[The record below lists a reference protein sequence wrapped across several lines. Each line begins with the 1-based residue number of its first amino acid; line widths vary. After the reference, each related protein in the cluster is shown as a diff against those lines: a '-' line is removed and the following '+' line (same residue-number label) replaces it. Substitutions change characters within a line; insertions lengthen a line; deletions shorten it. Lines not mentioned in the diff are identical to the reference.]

1 MEFERTDCDISG
13 DARYQTEKDGKRYL
27 IQITDEAFQD
37 DLQITEEAMKD
48 DLKRVLTPDQLE
60 KLERIVLERIANGL
74 FKQMTDKSGALYD
87 VILIKTGDLA

>member
-1 MEFERTDCDISG
+1 MQFERTDCDISG
-13 DARYQTEKDGKRYL
+13 DARYKTEKDGKRYL

-48 DLKRVLTPDQLE
+48 DLKKALTPDKYELLE
-60 KLERIVLERIANGL
+60 NKVNCRIFNRL
-74 FKQMTDKSGALYD
+74 FEKMTDQTGALYD